1 MLGLSSALGRVAV
14 KQHIYRTVPVAGWLS
29 TSRITSPYLFPRA
42 KDRRF
47 KSTTPDVPKSGHIE
61 EGPNESL
68 LFIDNIF
75 PLRLSFLLCLTPL
88 PFFTDPEKIL
98 QKLLKQLHEEQRIPA
113 ADPLT
118 IAKRALPES
127 LSIQVKQILPRLK
140 EGGAYAK
147 LLHETTVSPSDIE
160 AALQDYLNKNSPKP
174 WFSPFRS
181 IGSHLVR
188 GRPWLEDLRRFPSKK
203 LKVEFLP
210 TKPGAEAAELPEE
223 TLYTLFRTYGKLGD
237 IKPQPVGS
245 KDLPKYATL
254 YYGNVRDAIMAK
266 NCMHGFVLPEA
277 DGGGR
282 DGTVLKI
289 VFEQQ
294 AKARFLRDWVMNHPR
309 IVIPIVAALLASV
322 TVAVFDPVRTFF
334 IKRHVTGTFQLND
347 NRVYKWF
354 RSQLTRANEI
364 LTFKQHDSDNAGLS
378 AVWDDRR
385 SDIEQIQTWLMETA
399 DTFIVVQ
406 GPRGSGKRQLVLDEA
421 LKGRRNTLLI
431 DCKPIQEARGDS
443 STIFAAAHE
452 VGYRPV
458 FSWMNTFSSLI
469 DLAAQGTIGT
479 KTGFS
484 ETLDTQL
491 QKIWQNTTN
500 ALKEL
505 ALEGRK
511 KDDKDSELGDD
522 EYLEAHPERR
532 PVVVINNFLHK
543 SQESSIVY
551 DKISEWAAA
560 LTTANVAH
568 VIFLTNDVSFSK
580 SLSKALP
587 DRVFR
592 QVSLGDCSPEVAKR
606 LVVNHLNADV
616 DEGSKSDKE
625 GRKALPSEICE
636 DLYELDGC
644 IDILGGRLTDL
655 EFLARRIKTGET
667 PNKAVHE
674 IIDQSASEILKMYIL
689 DISTSPS
696 NGTTTRPWTPEQ
708 AWLLI
713 RSLASTPSL
722 RYNELLLSDTFK
734 SSDAALLALEQFE
747 LITIVSQNGRPH
759 SIKPG
764 KPVYQAAFKQ
774 LVADRVLKARL
785 DLAVLNQLISIETK
799 SIDKAE
805 AELNLLGQLPGQPRE
820 VRGRVMYLLAKMQA
834 SQGKVERWEMEGK
847 ALKEV
852 LAKEY

>member
-1 MLGLSSALGRVAV
+1 MLGLRNAFGRVPIIPR
-14 KQHIYRTVPVAGWLS
+14 QHLHCTLNSRLYTPRVDL
-29 TSRITSPYLFPRA
+29 SRIVWSRTGNARC
-42 KDRRF
+42 
-47 KSTTPDVPKSGHIE
+47 KSSTPEVPKSGHIE

-68 LFIDNIF
+68 VFIDNIF
-75 PLRLSFLLCLTPL
+75 PLRLSFLLRLTNL
-88 PFFTDPEKIL
+88 PFFTDPEKVL
-98 QKLLKQLHEEQRIPA
+98 QKLLKQLHDDQRIPA
-113 ADPLT
+113 ADPLN
-118 IAKRALPES
+118 IAQRALPSS
-127 LSIQVKQILPRLK
+127 LSLQVKQIVPRLR

-147 LLHETTVSPSDIE
+147 LLHDQNVSPPDIE
-160 AALQDYLNKNSPKP
+160 AALQDYLEKSSPKP
-174 WFSPFRS
+174 WFNPF
-181 IGSHLVR
+181 
-188 GRPWLEDLRRFPSKK
+188 RPWLEDLQRFPSLK
-203 LKVEFLP
+203 LRVEFLP
-210 TKPGAEAAELPEE
+210 SGPGIEAAELSEE
-223 TLYTLFRTYGKLGD
+223 KLYTLFRTYGKIAD
-237 IKPQPVGS
+237 IKPQPTGS

-254 YYGNVRDAIMAK
+254 YYRNIRDAIMAK
-266 NCMHGFVLPEA
+266 NCMHGFVLSESE
-277 DGGGR
+277 GGGKE
-282 DGTVLKI
+282 GTVLKM
-289 VFEQQ
+289 VYEQK
-294 AKARFLRDWVMNHPR
+294 AKARFLRDWLMNHPR
-309 IVIPIVAALLASV
+309 IVIPIVAALVASV

-334 IKRHVTGTFQLND
+334 IKSHVTHTFHITENKI
-347 NRVYKWF
+347 YSWF
-354 RSQLTRANEI
+354 RSQVTRANEI
-364 LTFKQHDSDNAGLS
+364 LTFKHRDNENAGLS
-378 AVWDDRR
+378 VVWDDRR
-385 SDIEQIQTWLMETA
+385 GIIEQIQTWLIETA

-406 GPRGSGKRQLVLDEA
+406 GPRGSGKRELVIDEA

-443 STIFAAAHE
+443 STIFAAARE

-458 FSWMNTFSSLI
+458 FSWMNTFSSMI

-532 PVVVINNFLHK
+532 PVVVIDNFLHK
-543 SQESSIVY
+543 SQDGSVVY
-551 DKISEWAAA
+551 DKISEWAAS

-606 LVVNHLNADV
+606 FVVNHLNADA
-616 DEGSKSDKE
+616 DEGSKGAE
-625 GRKALPSEICE
+625 KASLPSETRK
-636 DLYELDGC
+636 DLNELDGC

-689 DISTSPS
+689 DISSSSS
-696 NGTTTRPWTPEQ
+696 NGSSSSRPWTPEQ

-713 RSLASTPSL
+713 KSLASTPSL

-747 LITIVSQNGRPH
+747 LITIISQNGRPH

-774 LVADRVLKARL
+774 LVSDRVLKARL
-785 DLAVLNQLISIETK
+785 DLAVLNQLMGIETK
-799 SIDKAE
+799 AIDKAE
-805 AELNLLGQLPGQPRE
+805 AELSLLGGLPGQPRE
-820 VRGRVMYLLAKMQA
+820 
-834 SQGKVERWEMEGK
+834 
-847 ALKEV
+847 
-852 LAKEY
+852 